1 MARTALVTAK
11 YLHSN
16 VSKRIPKNNMKSP
29 ATVRS
34 IVIAALAA
42 LAGGQ
47 ALAVDPIFLNAMT
60 TWGHNG
66 DGWWAPGENGITYLL
81 GTGDGNRSLA
91 YNAATGNVIVTAGAA
106 GTPLVHVLD
115 GSTGVSQGT
124 LNLTGVSGGTR
135 FLNTIG
141 VTSDGQIYGSNLAA
155 SMSTASPFKVYR
167 WANEGAAATNVLSS
181 GSIRA
186 SNRLG
191 DNIDVIGSGTNAKM
205 VFGYGSTGTGY
216 AVLTGQTTLTAV
228 DYPVA
233 GTTNGDFR
241 LGAAFYDDDTIIG
254 TQNATTAV
262 RISTFSGTSAVLD
275 GSITLADLNERAIDV
290 TMVNGRR
297 IMATIQAN
305 SNKVRIYDLSSNP
318 LSGVQTPLAEANL
331 TGSFN
336 SNGGAT
342 ADLAFGA
349 VNGDTVALYALNTN
363 NGIQAFN
370 VQVVP
375 EPGTMIALGAGAA
388 ALFARRRKKA

>member
-1 MARTALVTAK
+1 
-11 YLHSN
+11 
-16 VSKRIPKNNMKSP
+16 MKSP

-34 IVIAALAA
+34 IAIAALATI
-42 LAGGQ
+42 AGGQ

-81 GTGDGNRSLA
+81 GTGDGNRSIA
-91 YNAATGNVIVTAGAA
+91 YNAATGNVLVTAGTAA
-106 GTPLVHVLD
+106 APIVQVLN
-115 GSTGVSQGT
+115 GSSGVSVGT
-124 LNLTGVSGGTR
+124 LNLAGVSGGTR

-141 VTSDGQIYGSNLAA
+141 VTSDGQIYGSNLVA
-155 SMSTASPFKVYR
+155 SMSSTSPFRVYR
-167 WANEGAAATNVLSS
+167 WANEGGTATNVLPTSS
-181 GSIRA
+181 SVIRSA
-186 SNRLG
+186 NRLG

-205 VFGYGSTGTGY
+205 VFGFGATGTGY
-216 AVLTGQTTLTAV
+216 AVLTGQTTLTPT

-262 RISTFSGTSAVLD
+262 RISTFSGTNAALD
-275 GSITLADLNERAIDV
+275 GSITLADLNERAMDV
-290 TMVNGRR
+290 AVVNGRR